1 MSTGNPVR
9 KFFSMVWTGVD
20 TLRKVL
26 HLLVLLFIFS
36 IFAGALS
43 SSTPHVPAS
52 AALVIN
58 PSGRLVEQLAGDP
71 FERAFGELMG
81 NAEPQTLVQD
91 IVDGLR
97 FARDDARIS
106 AVILDLS
113 GMPEGGLSK
122 LKRIADAIDDF
133 RESGK
138 PVIARSDY
146 YGQGS
151 YYIASRADEIYMHPD
166 GVMFVYGFG
175 AYLNYFKDAIDKLR
189 IDWNVFRVGTY
200 KSAVEP
206 FTRNDMSDDDR
217 AALTDVLEQLWSLYT
232 TDIEMARDLSPG
244 TVDRLLDDLLPNLQA
259 VDGNLA
265 QLALENGFVDAL
277 WTREQIQSRI
287 VEIAGTNGE
296 DSDFPAAELPDYLA
310 QMRLMKGDAAEGDN
324 VAIVVAAGEILN
336 GSQSPGLI
344 GGDSTANLLHQAGKD
359 ESVKAV
365 VLRVDSPGGSSF
377 ASEVILNEVQAI
389 QAAGKPVVVSM
400 SSVAASGGYWVSAS
414 ADRIYATP
422 YTITGSIGI
431 FGMFPTFQRS
441 MDYLGINTDGA
452 GTTRWSGEFRP
463 DLEMSEDAKALIQM
477 TIENGYDRFISS
489 VAANRDMSKAEVDA
503 IAQGRIWTGAD
514 ALENGLVDAI
524 GDLDEAVAA
533 AAELAGL
540 AEGDYG
546 RIEFEQELSP
556 GEQFMLDMLS
566 GSDWLGAGIRSF
578 WRPAEAVERLS
589 SLLQDSV
596 IPLTRFNDPKGIYAH
611 CFCEFF

>member
-1 MSTGNPVR
+1 MSTGNPFR
-9 KFFSMVWTGVD
+9 KFFSLVWTGVD
-20 TLRKVL
+20 TVRKIL
-26 HLLVLLFIFS
+26 HLLVLVFIFS
-36 IFAGALS
+36 IFAGAIS
-43 SSTPHVPAS
+43 SSTPHVPSS

-81 NAEPQTLVQD
+81 NSEPQTLVQD
-91 IVDGLR
+91 IVDALHY
-97 FARDDARIS
+97 ASDDARIS
-106 AVILDLS
+106 AVVLDLS

-122 LKRIADAIDDF
+122 LKRIGDAIDDF
-133 RESGK
+133 KQSGK

-206 FTRNDMSDDDR
+206 YTRNDMSEDDR

-232 TDIEMARDLSPG
+232 ADIESARNLAPG
-244 TVDRLLDDLLPNLQA
+244 TVDSLLDELLPNLEA

-277 WTREQIQSRI
+277 WTREQIQARI
-287 VEIAGTNGE
+287 VEIAGSNGD
-296 DSDFPAAELPDYLA
+296 DSDFPAADLYEYLQ
-310 QMRLMKGDAAEGDN
+310 QMRLMKGDAAADDN

-441 MDYLGINTDGA
+441 MEYLGVTTDGA

-463 DLEMSEDAKALIQM
+463 DLDMSDDARTLVQM
-477 TIENGYDRFISS
+477 TIDNGYDRFISS
-489 VAANRDMSKAEVDA
+489 VAAHRDMSKTEVDA
-503 IAQGRIWTGAD
+503 IAQGRIWTGGD
-514 ALENGLVDAI
+514 AVANGLVDAI
-524 GDLDEAVAA
+524 GDLDEAVVA

-540 AEGDYG
+540 AEDEYG
-546 RIEFEQELSP
+546 RIEFEQKLSP

-566 GSDWLGAGIRSF
+566 SSDWLGAGVRAF
-578 WRPAEAVERLS
+578 WRPADSVERLS
-589 SLLQDSV
+589 SLVEKTLT
-596 IPLTRFNDPKGIYAH
+596 PLTRLNDPKGIYAH
-611 CFCEFF
+611 CFCDFF